1 CVMKEPVLPAPH
13 VCAPAQQLQRHRHER
28 VDPSRSRIRLM
39 AAIMLNVES
48 DPGDEETEEN
58 GERDGLYPRTGDE
71 HQEKIRAGEAG
82 EEDRRLG
89 VHLPTV
95 AWRLAAGAEVAVDPF
110 AKSTLE
116 GRIAT
121 ECRSAFRLS
130 GSKRPLLDL

>member
-1 CVMKEPVLPAPH
+1 
-13 VCAPAQQLQRHRHER
+13 HER
-28 VDPSRSRIRLM
+28 VDPSRSRIRLV

-48 DPGDEETEEN
+48 DPSDEEAEED
-58 GERDGLYPRTGDE
+58 GQREGLYPRTGDE

-95 AWRLAAGAEVAVDPF
+95 AWQPAAGAEVAVNPF

-121 ECRSAFRLS
+121 ECRSASRPP
-130 GSKRPLLDL
+130 GSKRRRSQPRLDL